1 MCKCVTPQ
9 QRPGEACVQCLSM
22 PTAGLWGHHT
32 HRHLTTFH
40 SIARTSAAA
49 HGVCACMCV
58 SAPQAS
64 LSSSSSSQPP
74 ITQFPTL
81 YRHKGWRPGSLW
93 LPHCLHHV
101 TQTHT
106 LGTGR
111 AATAALPL
119 HKDRGPHTGRNS
131 RPRCQTHVCP
141 VHRQRARQVHTSF
154 NPPHCTPHTDTYTQ
168 QRFLLDNS
176 HSRP

>member
-58 SAPQAS
+58 CTAGIIIIIVIITTTNHTVPNSVPPQRVAAGQPLAPA
-64 LSSSSSSQPP
+64 LSTPCHTNTHPRHREGSNSS
-74 ITQFPTL
+74 I
-81 YRHKGWRPGSLW
+81 
-93 LPHCLHHV
+93 
-101 TQTHT
+101 
-106 LGTGR
+106 
-111 AATAALPL
+111 TAAQRQGAPHRPQQQAPVPDACVPRAQAKGPAGSHVIQSTSL
-119 HKDRGPHTGRNS
+119 H
-131 RPRCQTHVCP
+131 
-141 VHRQRARQVHTSF
+141 
-154 NPPHCTPHTDTYTQ
+154 TPHRHLHTAEV
-168 QRFLLDNS
+168 FA
-176 HSRP
+176 